1 MVLTVFKRWYLLGM
15 FLFLF
20 AIPYSLHG
28 EANNGMSTSPM
39 PNGPYNLPPAISG
52 TPGIVALPSLAVNS
66 PASSAARTDA
76 PNRVDT
82 STPYLDT
89 SALKAFVF
97 NGPASLAKVS
107 TLVETI
113 QPVCPKNKSYQG
125 QTSSGK
131 FLLSLCVLC
140 YVLKHGPSPEYQ
152 ALGVNKTQS
161 SNALNPDAKITVSE
175 ALRIAAADFNHLA
188 KEIYILQPELLETQ
202 PKFVTT
208 ARELL
213 VALRD
218 AEKQFNRGSPKF

>member
-1 MVLTVFKRWYLLGM
+1 MVLTVFKRWVLLGG
-15 FLFLF
+15 LLVLVCTN
-20 AIPYSLHG
+20 SLLG
-28 EANNGMSTSPM
+28 EANNGISTSPM
-39 PNGPYNLPPAISG
+39 PNGPYTMPPAISG
-52 TPGIVALPSLAVNS
+52 TPAIVALPSAE
-66 PASSAARTDA
+66 RTD
-76 PNRVDT
+76 PPKGVDT
-82 STPYLDT
+82 SPTPYLHP
-89 SALKAFVF
+89 SALNAFVF
-97 NGPASLAKVS
+97 NGSASLDKVS

-152 ALGVNKTQS
+152 ALEIPKAAS

-213 VALRD
+213 VSLRD
-218 AEKQFNRGSPKF
+218 AEKKFNRGSPKF

>member
-1 MVLTVFKRWYLLGM
+1 MVLTVFKRCYLLAG
-15 FLFLF
+15 FLFF
-20 AIPYSLHG
+20 FSFPFSLHG

-39 PNGPYNLPPAISG
+39 PNGTYTMPPAIPG
-52 TPGIVALPSLAVNS
+52 TPGIVALPAVPNS
-66 PASSAARTDA
+66 PASSAGRTDT

-82 STPYLDT
+82 STPYLDS

-97 NGPASLAKVS
+97 KGPTSLAKVS

-152 ALGVNKTQS
+152 ALGIPKAAS

-175 ALRIAAADFNHLA
+175 ALRLAAADFNHLA